1 MDYTVSQRHFS
12 FWQKML
18 NELKMIDNQK
28 QQHDHEIKVHKDS
41 CMAPPNSLND

>member
-12 FWQKML
+12 FCQKML
-18 NELKMIDNQK
+18 NELKMIDQK